1 MRTGQRQACGNGGL
15 LQRLQQPCICS
26 IALCCAEIQHP
37 VLKTAKAAWI
47 DDVHALQAAQWSSPV
62 HSDLK
67 HCVPDSCHLT

>member
-1 MRTGQRQACGNGGL
+1 
-15 LQRLQQPCICS
+15 
-26 IALCCAEIQHP
+26 LCCAEIQHP

-47 DDVHALQAAQWSSPV
+47 DDLHALQAAQWSSPV